1 MNRVITHELQKHFI
15 LVVFQELQATID
27 AVILR
32 PATLHKSLEF
42 FESIIH
48 LCNTDAFR
56 NAIVEN
62 EDRRDG
68 PQVLRNC
75 AHTYMWRA
83 GRNLQSTTSQ
93 TSWLLNN
100 MAELTF
106 KYCFFLVALV
116 FLQTVLCQSKIFLIH
131 LCT

>member
-15 LVVFQELQATID
+15 LVVFQELQATTD

-56 NAIVEN
+56 NAIVE

-68 PQVLRNC
+68 LQVLRNF
-75 AHTYMWRA
+75 AHMYLYLG
-83 GRNLQSTTSQ
+83 GR
-93 TSWLLNN
+93 
-100 MAELTF
+100 
-106 KYCFFLVALV
+106 
-116 FLQTVLCQSKIFLIH
+116 
-131 LCT
+131 